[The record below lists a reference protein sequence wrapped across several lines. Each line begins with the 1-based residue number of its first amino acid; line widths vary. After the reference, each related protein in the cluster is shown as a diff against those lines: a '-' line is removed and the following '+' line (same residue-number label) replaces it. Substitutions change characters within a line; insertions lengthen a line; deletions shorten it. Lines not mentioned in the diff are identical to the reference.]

1 MAKSSKI
8 YVFSTLANDQ
18 NYTNW
23 LKGGG
28 DVPIKGHS
36 VLIKGGTGVA
46 NDRLITPMGISTEIN
61 ELDLSE
67 LENNVVFQKHKA
79 SGFIVVK
86 QKAADPEFIER
97 ELANICASYQHVI
110 TEYLINRFFAAAQAL
125 NIRDL
130 ALAGGVSANSE
141 LRRKFLLNCEAN
153 KHRAFT
159 PSFEYCTDNA
169 AMIGISAYYKFVNR
183 KFSDLKVVPLANIKI

>member
-28 DVPIKGHS
+28 DVPIKGYS

-86 QKAADPEFIER
+86 QKAADPEK
-97 ELANICASYQHVI
+97 V
-110 TEYLINRFFAAAQAL
+110 AA
-125 NIRDL
+125 D
-130 ALAGGVSANSE
+130 
-141 LRRKFLLNCEAN
+141 
-153 KHRAFT
+153 
-159 PSFEYCTDNA
+159 
-169 AMIGISAYYKFVNR
+169 MNR
-183 KFSDLKVVPLANIKI
+183 KDESAPLTEADYSADDAPKTKFA